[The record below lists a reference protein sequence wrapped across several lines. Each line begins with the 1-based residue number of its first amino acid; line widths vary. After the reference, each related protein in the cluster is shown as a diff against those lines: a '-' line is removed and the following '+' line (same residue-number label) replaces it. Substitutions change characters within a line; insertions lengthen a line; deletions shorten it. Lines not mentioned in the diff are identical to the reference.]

1 MLAKRIVP
9 CLDVDDGRVV
19 KGVRFQ
25 DLRDAGDPV
34 ELARVYA
41 TEGADELVFL
51 DISATSEGRRTAAAL
66 AERVARELFVPFTV
80 GGGLR
85 TMEGMREVLH
95 AGADRVA
102 INTAAV
108 RDPSLIARAADRF
121 GSQAIVVSID
131 AQREGTG
138 WRVFVRAG
146 SEDTDL
152 DAVDWAA
159 RAAELGAGEILLTS
173 IDRDGTREGYDLEL
187 LRAVRR
193 AVGVPVIASGGAGRP
208 RDFAHAFRAG
218 ANAALAASLFHF
230 GEVRIPALKAW
241 LAAEGIPV
249 RPAPEEGGSAP
260 PEEGRVSEPEEL
272 RFDPETGLVPA
283 VIRSLDDGTVR
294 MLGYMDREALART
307 LSSGR
312 VVFYSRSRGSLWEK
326 GETSGHWLEPVRVRT
341 DCDGDALLVDVRAHG
356 PTCHRGTRSCFE
368 AGHVLLAPRADPPE
382 WGGQSSATPAPRLAK
397 ALEALVEVVAERD
410 RERPSGSGTAALLE
424 GGVPAA
430 ARKVGEEAL
439 ETVLAALAEPERLA
453 EESADLLYHLV
464 VLWRAAGLGPGEVAR
479 VLIERRER

>member
-1 MLAKRIVP
+1 MLANRIVP
-9 CLDVDDGRVV
+9 CLDVENGRVV
-19 KGVRFQ
+19 KGIRFQ

-51 DISATSEGRRTAAAL
+51 DISATSEGRPPAAAL

-85 TMEGMREVLH
+85 TVEGMREVLH

-108 RDPSLIARAADRF
+108 LDPSLIARAADQF
-121 GSQAIVVSID
+121 GSQAVVLSID
-131 AQREGTG
+131 ARREGTG

-146 SEDTDL
+146 CEGTGM
-152 DAVDWAA
+152 DAVAWAA

-193 AVGVPVIASGGAGRP
+193 AVAVPVIASGGAGRP
-208 RDFAHAFRAG
+208 RDFADAFRAG
-218 ANAALAASLFHF
+218 ADAALAASLFHF

-241 LAAEGIPV
+241 LGAEGIPV
-249 RPAPEEGGSAP
+249 RPAPEEGRSAP
-260 PEEGRVSEPEEL
+260 PEEL
-272 RFDPETGLVPA
+272 RFDPETGLIPA
-283 VIRSLDDGTVR
+283 VIRSVDDGAVR
-294 MLGYMDREALART
+294 MLGYMNREALERT

-312 VVFYSRSRGSLWEK
+312 VVFYSRSRQRLWEK
-326 GETSGHWLEPVRVRT
+326 GETSGHWLQTVRVRS
-341 DCDGDALLVDVRAHG
+341 DCDGDTLLVDVRAHG

-368 AGHVLLAPRADPPE
+368 AGRLLLDAPVDAAEAGGRA
-382 WGGQSSATPAPRLAK
+382 STPAAPELAS
-397 ALEALVEVVAERD
+397 ALEALIEVVAERD

-424 GGVPAA
+424 GGVPAV

-439 ETVLAALAEPERLA
+439 ETVLAALAEPERLDRLVD
-453 EESADLLYHLV
+453 ESADLLYHLV
-464 VLWRAAGLGPGEVAR
+464 VLWRAAGLEPGQVAEV
-479 VLIERRER
+479 LTGRRKR